1 MSGREPGVAHG
12 IVVVGPG
19 AVVGVPQEG
28 GLRGEDVAV
37 VRVGPGRPVE
47 VAGGALL
54 VAVHL
59 PHQPGV
65 LRQQL
70 AVVGVRQDRAGVVL
84 LRPPPIPF
92 HLVEELRVVPE
103 EEAVAGV
110 LVDEPLV
117 VDLDAGAVP
126 SPAAGG
132 HQVAAPGAAVDAA
145 PAVRGQQARAQPV
158 DPEAPCQEQRVLLRA
173 RAARAEA
180 ERPKA
185 RLLVIVVGVLI
196 LLLLVSG
203 PVARRERLDRLER
216 RPGPRRQV
224 VVVVVVRAAAQRGEV
239 AVRARAAQAAPASA
253 GADRKSVV

>member
-1 MSGREPGVAHG
+1 MSGQEPGVARG
-12 IVVVGPG
+12 IVVLGPG
-19 AVVGVPQEG
+19 AIVGVPQEG

-132 HQVAAPGAAVDAA
+132 RQVAAPGAAVDAA
-145 PAVRGQQARAQPV
+145 PAVGAQQARAQPV
-158 DPEAPCQEQRVLLRA
+158 DPEAPGQEQRVLLRV
-173 RAARAEA
+173 RAAEA
-180 ERPKA
+180 ELPKA
-185 RLLVIVVGVLI
+185 RLLVIV
-196 LLLLVSG
+196 LLLLLAPG
-203 PVARRERLDRLER
+203 PVARRERPDRLER

-224 VVVVVVRAAAQRGEV
+224 VVVLRAAAQRGEV
-239 AVRARAAQAAPASA
+239 A
-253 GADRKSVV
+253 DRKSVV